1 MRLID
6 ADELKKKLEAEHCD
20 CEIMALIDD
29 IPTAAE
35 ATNAKAAAIM
45 AHYGAEPQKDIL
57 IEECAELIQAVEKSR
72 RQPDAPE
79 LTADMVEEMA
89 DVYIMIMQFESIMG
103 PYWSGVFDRTVED
116 KLVRQ
121 MDRIREEG

>member
-1 MRLID
+1 MTKEPYDL
-6 ADELKKKLEAEHCD
+6 
-20 CEIMALIDD
+20 
-29 IPTAAE
+29 AA
-35 ATNAKAAAIM
+35 KIIR
-45 AHYGAEPQKDIL
+45 HYGAEHQKDIL
-57 IEECAELIQAVEKSR
+57 IEECAELIQATEKSR

-103 PYWSGVFDRTVED
+103 PYWSRVFDKTVED

-121 MDRIREEG
+121 TDRIREEG

>member
-1 MRLID
+1 MTKEPYDL
-6 ADELKKKLEAEHCD
+6 
-20 CEIMALIDD
+20 
-29 IPTAAE
+29 AA
-35 ATNAKAAAIM
+35 KIIR
-45 AHYGAEPQKDIL
+45 HYGTEHQKDIL
-57 IEECAELIQAVEKSR
+57 IEECAELIQAVEKTR
-72 RQPDAPE
+72 RFGEPPE

-121 MDRIREEG
+121 MVRIREEG